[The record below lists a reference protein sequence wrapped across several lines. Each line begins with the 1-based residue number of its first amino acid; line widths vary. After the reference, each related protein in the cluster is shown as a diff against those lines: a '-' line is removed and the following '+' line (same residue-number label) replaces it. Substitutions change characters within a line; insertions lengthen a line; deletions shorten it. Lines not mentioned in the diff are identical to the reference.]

1 MKNLLVPFLS
11 VAGVVVMSMTAASET
26 LLWCDCDNDTG
37 WSVKEGS
44 DLLPFVCDG
53 TYTSVRQGNNQG
65 FWRVPSGKDKWVNLG
80 APASAVKETGKELTI
95 EFFIKGPSDLYGGRS
110 LMTIGGTWD
119 GASWALILSP
129 NDNRY
134 IELRINAGG
143 MIRQNTSVSLIDG
156 KWHHVALV
164 VTPINDGAASH
175 IDAYVD
181 YSKVIDK
188 DAVGVFNYGA
198 CGTLDINRSGGS
210 AKDHSG
216 CDLDEIRFS
225 RGALSVSEFLRLDDT
240 LPPEDGAALL
250 YLPFDNDANSIAY
263 PSKNNGVVGTADFVA
278 ATRTHTAVRERGTD
292 VKVREE
298 NLAYLQQEQ
307 LAGHDLYIY
316 NNFYALTKEMCQ
328 TCTIEFFIMGSPL
341 VTNWESVMCYGHWG
355 NYGQYGLLLQV
366 DNSKKLWVK
375 PGVGTTDTGF
385 QLSIDL
391 TKEKWHHVAIEIQ
404 PSTKEGCEGGSHF
417 EAFVDYS
424 KDPVV
429 VKDYAQA
436 FNGLPQK
443 RLVFN
448 DSRASHCAID
458 ELRVTKGILPVS
470 KFLSFEK
477 QGLILVIQ

>member
-1 MKNLLVPFLS
+1 
-11 VAGVVVMSMTAASET
+11 MSMTAASET

-80 APASAVKETGKELTI
+80 TAASAVKESGKELTI

-134 IELRINAGG
+134 INLRINAGG
-143 MIRQNTSVSLIDG
+143 TIKQDTSVSLIDG

-188 DAVGVFNYGA
+188 DAAGVFNYGA

-298 NLAYLQQEQ
+298 NLAYLQQKQ
-307 LAGHDLYIY
+307 LSGHDLYIY

-341 VTNWESVMCYGHWG
+341 VTNWETAMCYGHWG
-355 NYGQYGLLLQV
+355 SIGQYGLLLQV

-375 PGVGTTDTGF
+375 PGVGNSDTGF

-391 TKEKWHHVAIEIQ
+391 SLEKWHHVALTIR
-404 PSTKEGCEGGSHF
+404 PSTKEGCEGGSHI

-424 KDPVV
+424 EEPVV

-470 KFLSFEK
+470 KFLAFAK
-477 QGLILVIQ
+477 RGLFIVVQ

>member
-1 MKNLLVPFLS
+1 MQKLLMVFAAVLTGAA
-11 VAGVVVMSMTAASET
+11 VQAGET
-26 LLWCDCDNDTG
+26 LLWHDCDNDTD
-37 WSVKEGS
+37 SVKEGA

-65 FWRVPSGKDKWVNLG
+65 FSRVPSGKQKWVDFG
-80 APASAVKETGKELTI
+80 TAASAVKESGKELTI
-95 EFFIKGPSDLYGGRS
+95 EFFIKGPSDLEVWRS
-110 LMTIGGTWD
+110 LMTIGGTWS
-119 GASWALILSP
+119 GADWALILSS
-129 NDNRY
+129 NDSKN
-134 IELRINAGG
+134 INLRVLAGG
-143 MIRQNTSVSLIDG
+143 MIEQNVSTSLIDG

-181 YSKVIDK
+181 YTRVINK
-188 DAVGVFNYGA
+188 DATGVFRYSA

-210 AKDHSG
+210 TQTHSG
-216 CDLDEIRFS
+216 CDLDEIRFT

-240 LPPEDGAALL
+240 LPPEDGATLL
-250 YLPFDNDANSIAY
+250 YLPFDHDANSIAY
-263 PSKNNGVVGTADFVA
+263 PSKNNGVVGTADFVD
-278 ATRTHTAVRERGTD
+278 ATRTHTAIKERGTD

-298 NLAYLQQEQ
+298 NLSYLQQKQ
-307 LAGHDLYIY
+307 LTGHDLYIY

-341 VTNWESVMCYGHWG
+341 VTNWETAMCYGHWG
-355 NYGQYGLLLQV
+355 SVGQYGLLLQV
-366 DNSKKLWVK
+366 DDSKKLWVK
-375 PGVGTTDTGF
+375 PGVGNSDTGF

-391 TKEKWHHVAIEIQ
+391 SQEKWHHVALTIR

-424 KDPVV
+424 ETPVV

-458 ELRVTKGILPVS
+458 ELRVTKGVLPVS
-470 KFLSFEK
+470 KFLAFAK
-477 QGLILVIQ
+477 RGLFIVVQ